1 MEDSGSSR
9 VIVIGITNRPDLL
22 DNSLLRPGRL
32 EPVLYVQPPDEKG
45 RLEIIKI
52 LTAKMPLSDNIN
64 LEEIS
69 VSTQNYTG
77 ADLSAL
83 CREAG
88 VHAMQN
94 NAAKISSTD
103 FAAALKKIRPSITKE
118 VDQWYTA
125 IRETISNVV
134 PKSIDK
140 TFYG

>member
-1 MEDSGSSR
+1 
-9 VIVIGITNRPDLL
+9 
-22 DNSLLRPGRL
+22 
-32 EPVLYVQPPDEKG
+32 
-45 RLEIIKI
+45 
-52 LTAKMPLSDNIN
+52 MPLSNDVN

-77 ADLSAL
+77 ADLVAL

-94 NAAKISSTD
+94 NSAKIGSSD
-103 FAAALKKIRPSITKE
+103 FAAALKKIKPSITKE

-134 PKSIDK
+134 PKPIDK

>member
-1 MEDSGSSR
+1 M
-9 VIVIGITNRPDLL
+9 
-22 DNSLLRPGRL
+22 
-32 EPVLYVQPPDEKG
+32 PP
-45 RLEIIKI
+45 
-52 LTAKMPLSDNIN
+52 SDNVN
-64 LEEIS
+64 LQEIS

-77 ADLSAL
+77 ADLAAL

-88 VHAMQN
+88 VHAMQS
-94 NAAKISSTD
+94 NAPKISSAD

-134 PKSIDK
+134 PKTIDK

>member
-1 MEDSGSSR
+1 
-9 VIVIGITNRPDLL
+9 
-22 DNSLLRPGRL
+22 
-32 EPVLYVQPPDEKG
+32 
-45 RLEIIKI
+45 
-52 LTAKMPLSDNIN
+52 MPLSDDVN

-77 ADLSAL
+77 ADLAAL

-88 VHAMQN
+88 VHAMQAN
-94 NAAKISSTD
+94 LPKIGSAD
-103 FAAALKKIRPSITKE
+103 FAAALKKIKPSITKE

-134 PKSIDK
+134 PKQIDK

>member
-1 MEDSGSSR
+1 MLFRS
-9 VIVIGITNRPDLL
+9 
-22 DNSLLRPGRL
+22 
-32 EPVLYVQPPDEKG
+32 
-45 RLEIIKI
+45 IKI
-52 LTAKMPLSDNIN
+52 LTSKMPLSESVN

-83 CREAG
+83 CRESG
-88 VHAMQN
+88 VQAMQRS
-94 NAAKISSTD
+94 APKIDSAD

-118 VDQWYTA
+118 VDQWYSA

-140 TFYG
+140 AFYG